1 MFEPL
6 SSFADIHYGKS
17 PADVWAAEGEFPV
30 YGTGGVYGKASA
42 RLFHGPAVIIPRK
55 GSLSNPH
62 IAEVPFWASDTTYA
76 AIPKPGVNARWL
88 YYQLCQF
95 NLETLNEATGVP
107 SISRDWLGK
116 SKLFRHTSDDQT
128 TIARI
133 LRALDTRI
141 EATEGLIAKQERV
154 RAGLMQDLFTR
165 GVDEHGQLR
174 QPRHQAPHLYHQ
186 TGVGWLPLGWEAL
199 TFERLVDPKRPISY
213 GILMPGHHVHDGV
226 PVIKVRDIRGGEIM
240 QRGLLRTSKKIDAE
254 YARSR
259 LKENDLLMT
268 IRGTV
273 GRTAI
278 VPSELTGANITQD
291 TARLAI
297 AHGSSEFFREFL
309 SSHAAS
315 LYLQNNTL
323 GQAVQGI
330 NLRDV
335 KSMLAPSP
343 TEGEQSV
350 IADRLKSH
358 RRFLGALSTEL
369 QVLRLQKSGLMQDL
383 LTGTVSAAPLLEC
396 VLA

>member
-1 MFEPL
+1 
-6 SSFADIHYGKS
+6 
-17 PADVWAAEGEFPV
+17 
-30 YGTGGVYGKASA
+30 
-42 RLFHGPAVIIPRK
+42 
-55 GSLSNPH
+55 
-62 IAEVPFWASDTTYA
+62 
-76 AIPKPGVNARWL
+76 
-88 YYQLCQF
+88 
-95 NLETLNEATGVP
+95 
-107 SISRDWLGK
+107 
-116 SKLFRHTSDDQT
+116 
-128 TIARI
+128 
-133 LRALDTRI
+133 
-141 EATEGLIAKQERV
+141 
-154 RAGLMQDLFTR
+154 
-165 GVDEHGQLR
+165 
-174 QPRHQAPHLYHQ
+174 
-186 TGVGWLPLGWEAL
+186 
-199 TFERLVDPKRPISY
+199 
-213 GILMPGHHVHDGV
+213 
-226 PVIKVRDIRGGEIM
+226 
-240 QRGLLRTSKKIDAE
+240 
-254 YARSR
+254 
-259 LKENDLLMT
+259 MT